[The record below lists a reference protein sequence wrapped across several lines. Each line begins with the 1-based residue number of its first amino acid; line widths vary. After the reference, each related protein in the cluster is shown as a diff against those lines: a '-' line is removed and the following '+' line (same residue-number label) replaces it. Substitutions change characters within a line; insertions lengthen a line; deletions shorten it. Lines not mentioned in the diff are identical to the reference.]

1 MFNLIQKWNFPSNN
15 YGQIFGIADSG
26 VETFK
31 GTPIKSLAREICQN
45 SLDAALENGEPT
57 RIEFKTF
64 EIDPHKIPDYS
75 KLATTSSTGGLLLA
89 LQRAIVTARPKGR
102 YRKHFCWPAI
112 KRYYSNLL
120 VSILLLALLYTF
132 ELLHLLYCQSFQH
145 NIL

>member
-1 MFNLIQKWNFPSNN
+1 MRAKKVIVGVAISAMLISSSIPVMAFS
-15 YGQIFGIADSG
+15 
-26 VETFK
+26 VT
-31 GTPIKSLAREICQN
+31 
-45 SLDAALENGEPT
+45 NGN
-57 RIEFKTF
+57 KTF
-64 EIDPHKIPDYS
+64 DKKWELSTTSDGGKGVLTYGYNTLA